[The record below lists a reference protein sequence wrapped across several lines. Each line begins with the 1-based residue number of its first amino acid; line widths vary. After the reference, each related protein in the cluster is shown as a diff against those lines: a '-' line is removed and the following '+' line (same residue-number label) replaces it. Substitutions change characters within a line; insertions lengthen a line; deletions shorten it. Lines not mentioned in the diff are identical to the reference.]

1 MKVGFVG
8 LGHMGSGMAAS
19 LLKAGH
25 EVIVYNRTRAKAEPL
40 IARGAR
46 VVASV
51 ADACRESVV
60 ITMLAHDDA
69 VEGLVLGKGGVID
82 SLPKGG
88 IHISSSTIS
97 VALSSELA
105 KAHAK
110 AGQRFVAA
118 PVFGRPDVAAA
129 GQLFVITAGS
139 ADAIA
144 AATPLFDAIGQKTF
158 VVSETPKA
166 ANLVKLSGNFLLA
179 VVIESLGEAMALVGK
194 LKPRP
199 NLTPKPSLRLT
210 LLHRTDDAEAPA
222 LRSQRTIHRWLCSG
236 ARTGRIRQGDRE
248 TLSPRGSP
256 PRLFSAAAR
265 QSHN

>member
-1 MKVGFVG
+1 MIVKNGLLGKRGNVVTIEATADLATAVKLLADDASARLARSDRCQLILGNQLRIWTGGFVMKVGFVG

-60 ITMLAHDDA
+60 ITMLANDAA

-97 VALSSELA
+97 VALSGELA

-129 GQLFVITAGS
+129 GQLFVITAGPQ
-139 ADAIA
+139 
-144 AATPLFDAIGQKTF
+144 T
-158 VVSETPKA
+158 
-166 ANLVKLSGNFLLA
+166 
-179 VVIESLGEAMALVGK
+179 
-194 LKPRP
+194 R
-199 NLTPKPSLRLT
+199 SLRHHTTSREGVNQVAVFCDRLSCA
-210 LLHRTDDAEAPA
+210 HRP
-222 LRSQRTIHRWLCSG
+222 SG
-236 ARTGRIRQGDRE
+236 RK
-248 TLSPRGSP
+248 S
-256 PRLFSAAAR
+256 
-265 QSHN
+265 